1 MCVSVDMAKADS
13 PLRSRTSSFDSI
25 SSDTAPIIMRAR
37 SVRLSRTH
45 FDVAIAVFAIF
56 CMAGV
61 VFGVSSLY
69 PILYQQGLFHSSCSA
84 VESFGQHHCSED
96 AQRRT
101 KCCPSQFVMFSLISS
116 SAFFAID
123 VSAAFWSALIS
134 RDQPRSNHIKRY
146 QSRSNE
152 ISRGQKGLKTSP
164 MPLRGEVADAWGP
177 RLCTACATSLSCI
190 GFVGL
195 AAGAY
200 LKPYFFFPSGQQLGQ
215 QLPLSAAA
223 VPLQQSHDSM
233 SDAITFGDRPPHR
246 ARTRSLANAQCIP
259 LLLRQS
265 PQARSCFSRLRA
277 PASSTAHLSELTSC
291 STPQLTGPASSRP
304 SRPSPPP
311 PLRRPTLAP
320 PPLSPLVA
328 SLTTSPPQYLTNSP
342 LRLARSHLFSSL
354 ILSPLRRPPQASALV
369 FVLLE
374 ACATRLYAAHRAADE
389 ARQLRVSRTA
399 IAPRRDM
406 TAVYY
411 QVHGLVGPSLAWAT
425 LCAAVGTVLSRQLE
439 PAQRRRDSSTLPLTS
454 LASTSLS
461 SASLESQGQDPPAPA
476 SAAMPPAH
484 PPPRLLLVLLQP
496 HNLGVVRQPPLRR
509 ERTVPR
515 VAAPT
520 SGRAA
525 PPADGLPVGLSVAEQ
540 FLPADSARLV
550 RVAPRR
556 RVRSRFRRR
565 LPRRL
570 PRAQRHPPALP
581 RV

>member
-1 MCVSVDMAKADS
+1 MAKADS
-13 PLRSRTSSFDSI
+13 RPNGLSQPSRTSSFDSS

-37 SVRLSRTH
+37 SVRLIRTY

-134 RDQPRSNHIKRY
+134 RDQPRSNEIKRD
-146 QSRSNE
+146 QP
-152 ISRGQKGLKTSP
+152 QKGLKTCVP
-164 MPLRGEVADAWGP
+164 HLRGEVAYACGP
-177 RLCTACATSLSCI
+177 RLCTACAASLSCI

-200 LKPYFFFPSGQQLGQ
+200 LKPYFFFPPGQHLGQ
-215 QLPLSAAA
+215 QPPAGGGGGASSAES
-223 VPLQQSHDSM
+223 LDSM

-246 ARTRSLANAQCIP
+246 ARTRSLANAHPCP

-354 ILSPLRRPPQASALV
+354 SLSPLRRPLQGSALV

-374 ACATRLYAAHRAADE
+374 ACATRLYATHRAADE

-399 IAPRRDM
+399 IARDM
-406 TAVYY
+406 IAVYY
-411 QVHGLVGPSLAWAT
+411 QVHGLVVPSLAWAV
-425 LCAAVGTVLSRQLE
+425 LCAAVGTTLFRQLE

-454 LASTSLS
+454 LASTSPTI
-461 SASLESQGQDPPAPA
+461 SASERSASSSTRPNGLCIDALSMRRTFSPPCTGRPN
-476 SAAMPPAH
+476 PQNT
-484 PPPRLLLVLLQP
+484 RL
-496 HNLGVVRQPPLRR
+496 R
-509 ERTVPR
+509 
-515 VAAPT
+515 
-520 SGRAA
+520 
-525 PPADGLPVGLSVAEQ
+525 
-540 FLPADSARLV
+540 
-550 RVAPRR
+550 
-556 RVRSRFRRR
+556 
-565 LPRRL
+565 
-570 PRAQRHPPALP
+570 
-581 RV
+581 